1 MSYANIFIT
10 GANRGIGLE
19 FVKQY
24 ASMASTKLLFA
35 ACRSETKSTELKQIA
50 QANSKV
56 KIIELDMK
64 NYDKY
69 EKVVEEVTKAVGSD
83 GLNLLVNNAGIHI
96 KADFHDAK
104 REDMLEVYEV
114 NVVAP
119 LLFTRALTPLLQAS
133 SKAGHKTF
141 VANISSKVG
150 SIADNTSGQMYA
162 YRTSKAAFNQV
173 SKSLSIQLKGDNII
187 VAPIHPGWVQTDMGG
202 PNAPIDTKTSVENM
216 IRTFENVKPDEAG
229 LLLNYDGTVIPYWL
243 HFSRGATRAKLG
255 SDWYKAQFDNTK
267 NHK

>member
-10 GANRGIGLE
+10 GASRGIGLE

-24 ASMASTKLLFA
+24 AAKASTKVLFA
-35 ACRSETKSTELKQIA
+35 TCRDESKAVELRQVA
-50 QANSKV
+50 AASNEKV
-56 KIIELDMK
+56 KILELEVRD
-64 NYDKY
+64 YDKY
-69 EKVVEEVTKAVGSD
+69 EKVVAEVSKAVGSN
-83 GLNLLVNNAGIHI
+83 GLNLLINNAGIHI

-104 REDMLEVYEV
+104 RDDMMEVYEV

-119 LLFTRALTPLLQAS
+119 LLLTRALTPLLQTSA
-133 SKAGHKTF
+133 KAGHKTF

-173 SKSLSIQLKGDNII
+173 SKSLSIQLKSDNVI

-202 PNAPIDTKTSVENM
+202 PNAPIDTNTSVTHM
-216 IRTFENVKPDEAG
+216 INTFENITPDQAG
-229 LLLNYDGTVIPYWL
+229 LLLNYDGTVIPY
-243 HFSRGATRAKLG
+243 
-255 SDWYKAQFDNTK
+255 
-267 NHK
+267 

>member
-1 MSYANIFIT
+1 MSYKTILIT

-24 ASMASTKLLFA
+24 SALNSVKTIFA
-35 ACRSETKSTELKQIA
+35 TCRSETKAPELKQLA
-50 QANSKV
+50 SSSGKV
-56 KIIELDMK
+56 KILELDVK
-64 NYDKY
+64 EYNKY
-69 EKVVEEVTKAVGSD
+69 EKIVDEVTKTVGSD

-104 REDMLEVYEV
+104 RDDMMEVYEV

-119 LLFTRALTPLLQAS
+119 LLLTRAFTPLLQAS
-133 SKAGHKTF
+133 ARAGHKTF

-173 SKSLSIQLKGDNII
+173 SKSLSIQLKDDNII

-216 IRTFENVKPDEAG
+216 VKTFENISPDQAG
-229 LLLNYDGTVIPYWL
+229 LLLNYDGTVIPY
-243 HFSRGATRAKLG
+243 
-255 SDWYKAQFDNTK
+255 
-267 NHK
+267 

>member
-10 GANRGIGLE
+10 GASRGIGLE

-24 ASMASTKLLFA
+24 SALASTKLLFA
-35 ACRSETKSTELKQIA
+35 TCRSESKATELKQLAA
-50 QANSKV
+50 QNQKV
-56 KIIELDMK
+56 KIIELDVK
-64 NYDKY
+64 EYDKY
-69 EKVVEEVTKAVGSD
+69 EKVVQTVTQAVGSD
-83 GLNLLVNNAGIHI
+83 GLNLLINNAGIHI

-104 REDMLEVYEV
+104 RDDMMEVYEV

-119 LLFTRALTPLLQAS
+119 LLLTRAFTPLLQAS
-133 SKAGHKTF
+133 AAAGHKTF
-141 VANISSKVG
+141 IANISSKVG

-173 SKSLSIQLKGDNII
+173 SKSLSINLKDHKII

-216 IRTFENVKPDEAG
+216 VRTFDSITPEKAG
-229 LLLNYDGTVIPYWL
+229 LLLNYDGTIIPY
-243 HFSRGATRAKLG
+243 
-255 SDWYKAQFDNTK
+255 
-267 NHK
+267 

>member
-10 GANRGIGLE
+10 GASRGIGLE
-19 FVKQY
+19 FVRQY
-24 ASMASTKLLFA
+24 VALPSTKLLFA
-35 ACRSETKSTELKQIA
+35 TCRDESKATELKQIA
-50 QANSKV
+50 SQNDKV
-56 KIIELDMK
+56 KIVELDVK
-64 NYDKY
+64 QYDKY
-69 EKVVEEVTKAVGSD
+69 EKVVDTVTQAVGSD

-104 REDMLEVYEV
+104 RDDMLEVYEV

-119 LLFTRALTPLLQAS
+119 FLLTRAFTPLLQAS
-133 SKAGHKTF
+133 SKAGHKTL

-173 SKSLSIQLKGDNII
+173 SKSMSIQLAGDNII

-202 PNAPIDTKTSVENM
+202 PNAPIDAKTSVENM
-216 IRTFENVKPDEAG
+216 VRTFGNITPEQAG
-229 LLLNYDGTVIPYWL
+229 LLLNYDGTVIPY
-243 HFSRGATRAKLG
+243 
-255 SDWYKAQFDNTK
+255 
-267 NHK
+267 

>member
-24 ASMASTKLLFA
+24 SALATTKLLFA
-35 ACRSETKSTELKQIA
+35 TCRSETKATELKQLA
-50 QANSKV
+50 ANNDKI
-56 KIIELDMK
+56 KIIELDVK
-64 NYDKY
+64 DYGKY
-69 EKVVEEVTKAVGSD
+69 EKVVHEVTKAVGSN
-83 GLNLLVNNAGIHI
+83 GLNLLINNAGIHI

-104 REDMLEVYEV
+104 RDDMLEVYEV

-119 LLFTRALTPLLQAS
+119 LLFTRALTPLLQLS

-173 SKSLSIQLKGDNII
+173 SKSLSIQLKEDNII

-216 IRTFENVKPDEAG
+216 ISTFKNIQPDQAG
-229 LLLNYDGTVIPYWL
+229 LLLNYDGTVIPY
-243 HFSRGATRAKLG
+243 
-255 SDWYKAQFDNTK
+255 
-267 NHK
+267 

>member
-1 MSYANIFIT
+1 MSYKTIFIT
-10 GANRGIGLE
+10 GASRGIGLE

-24 ASMASTKLLFA
+24 SALTSVEKIFA
-35 ACRSETKSTELKQIA
+35 TCRSESKATELKQLA
-50 QANSKV
+50 SSSGKV
-56 KIIELDMK
+56 KILELDVK
-64 NYDKY
+64 EYDKY
-69 EKVVEEVTKAVGSD
+69 EKVVDEVTKNVGD
-83 GLNLLVNNAGIHI
+83 TGLNLLINNAGIHI

-104 REDMLEVYEV
+104 RDDMMEVYEV

-119 LLFTRALTPLLQAS
+119 LLLTRAFTPILQAS
-133 SKAGHKTF
+133 ARAGHKTF

-173 SKSLSIQLKGDNII
+173 SKSLSIQLQEHKII

-216 IRTFENVKPDEAG
+216 VRTFENVSPDQAG
-229 LLLNYDGTVIPYWL
+229 LLLNYDGSVIPY
-243 HFSRGATRAKLG
+243 
-255 SDWYKAQFDNTK
+255 
-267 NHK
+267 

>member
-24 ASMASTKLLFA
+24 SRSEATKILFA
-35 ACRSETKSTELKQIA
+35 SCRSITKSTELKQLA
-50 QANSKV
+50 QAND
-56 KIIELDMK
+56 KIKILELDVK
-64 NYDKY
+64 DYGKY
-69 EKVVEEVTKAVGSD
+69 EKVVEEVTKAVGD
-83 GLNLLVNNAGIHI
+83 KGLNLLINNAGIHI

-104 REDMLEVYEV
+104 RDDMLEVYEV

-119 LLFTRALTPLLQAS
+119 LLFTRALTPLLQMSA
-133 SKAGHKTF
+133 KAGSKTF

-173 SKSLSIQLKGDNII
+173 SKSLSIQLKSDNII

-216 IRTFENVKPDEAG
+216 IKTFENIIPDQAG
-229 LLLNYDGTVIPYWL
+229 LLLNYDGAVIPY
-243 HFSRGATRAKLG
+243 
-255 SDWYKAQFDNTK
+255 
-267 NHK
+267 

>member
-24 ASMASTKLLFA
+24 VSLKSTKLLFA
-35 ACRSETKSTELKQIA
+35 ACRNETKAPELKQIA
-50 QANSKV
+50 ASDQRV
-56 KIIELDMK
+56 KIIELDVK
-64 NYDKY
+64 DYAKY
-69 EKVVEEVTKAVGSD
+69 EKVVDEVTKTVGSD

-104 REDMLEVYEV
+104 PEDMLEVYEV

-119 LLFTRALTPLLQAS
+119 LMLTRALTPLLQAS

-173 SKSLSIQLKGDNII
+173 SKSLSIQLKADGII

-202 PNAPIDTKTSVENM
+202 PNAPIDSKTSVENM
-216 IRTFENVKPDEAG
+216 IKTFDSIKAEQAG
-229 LLLNYDGTVIPYWL
+229 LLLNYDGTVIPY
-243 HFSRGATRAKLG
+243 
-255 SDWYKAQFDNTK
+255 
-267 NHK
+267 

>member
-10 GANRGIGLE
+10 GASRGIGLE

-24 ASMASTKLLFA
+24 AALSTTKQIFA
-35 ACRSETKSTELKQIA
+35 TCRSESKATELKQLA
-50 QANSKV
+50 SNGN
-56 KIIELDMK
+56 KIKILELEVRD
-64 NYDKY
+64 YDKY
-69 EKVVEEVTKAVGSD
+69 EKVVDEVTKSVGHD
-83 GLNLLVNNAGIHI
+83 GLNLLINNAGIHI
-96 KADFHDAK
+96 KSDFHDAK
-104 REDMLEVYEV
+104 RDDMMEVYEV

-119 LLFTRALTPLLQAS
+119 LLLTRALTPLLQAS
-133 SKAGHKTF
+133 AKAGHKTF

-173 SKSLSIQLKGDNII
+173 SKSLSIQLKEYNII

-216 IRTFENVKPDEAG
+216 VRTFSSITPEQAG
-229 LLLNYDGTVIPYWL
+229 LLLNYDGTVIPY
-243 HFSRGATRAKLG
+243 
-255 SDWYKAQFDNTK
+255 
-267 NHK
+267 

>member
-1 MSYANIFIT
+1 MSYANILVT

-19 FVKQY
+19 FVRQY
-24 ASMASTKLLFA
+24 LVKPSTKLIFA
-35 ACRSETKSTELKQIA
+35 TCRNETKATELKQL
-50 QANSKV
+50 ANGAGGKL
-56 KIIELDMK
+56 KILELDVK
-64 NYDKY
+64 DYGQY
-69 EKVVEEVTKAVGSD
+69 ERVVTEVTNAVGPN

-104 REDMLEVYEV
+104 RDDMLEVYEV

-119 LLFTRALTPLLQAS
+119 LLLTRALTPLLQAS

-216 IRTFENVKPDEAG
+216 IRTFDNIKPEEAG
-229 LLLNYDGTVIPYWL
+229 LLLNYDGTVIPY
-243 HFSRGATRAKLG
+243 
-255 SDWYKAQFDNTK
+255 
-267 NHK
+267 